1 MTLLRRHRIASFLLA
16 IVAIVAFSIAELD
29 FSMLFLGVVLAV
41 LSWYVTE
48 GPRGRTLPD
57 WVANTLVVG
66 AIAWEAFR
74 FVSTGELADAMG
86 ALGRTLV
93 WILIAKLFARRT
105 PTEERQRFA
114 LSTMLVIA
122 GCLESVQFA
131 FGLLVIVYVCVAIW
145 ATMLWRLARSADE
158 ARRSRES
165 SHGFAPPIE
174 IAIGRRSAPQ
184 FRGLVTASI
193 LVVLAGGVGVFILFP
208 RFAEIGG
215 ANLAGR
221 SVSGFTDEIRLRR
234 GDRITE
240 SRRELFTVRWVDPDG
255 SARRMLRPLLLRG
268 AVLGWYDAAGERWV
282 PLRAES
288 GIRTV
293 RTPEDGAFARL
304 ARNEPDPPG
313 AAATIEIEMRSF
325 ATDAIFSIYAPI
337 AIATSEPRSVSIDP
351 ATLVLRDVSTDRMG
365 RYWNYRLQVQPQP
378 TSEMLRALSTGD
390 APRGAYLSLPID
402 AIQPIAESILAEVQ
416 TNSGLP
422 PRPDADATASER
434 AVWGREAARA
444 IAAYLRTNFTYTTDL
459 STLPR
464 VEGEDPIVS
473 FLTRYRRGHCEY
485 FASGLCAVLRS
496 LGVPAR
502 IVTGFIAIE
511 YDENSEHYI
520 VRESNA
526 HAWVE
531 VRTGPDAW
539 MAIDATPEESL
550 LELQERNRSFVDRF
564 RWMYGSLEFFWN
576 SRVVSYDASVQSTF
590 ASRVQGSWREAAGE
604 RLSQVL
610 AKMRAIA
617 TDLSLGRAGG
627 AWFATI
633 AIGGCTALLAVLIVT
648 NRRRRLR
655 ARLGVLGATRAEQRR
670 LVRDAA
676 FYVEALDLLAKA
688 GYAKPSHLTPRAF
701 ADDLRTRHRALGDA
715 FAEVAERFYS
725 VRYGG
730 VGGANEAARGADSHL
745 SLLLALRDAI
755 RQNRAGR
762 RAD

>member
-29 FSMLFLGVVLAV
+29 FTMLFLGVVLAV

-57 WVANTLVVG
+57 WAANTLVVL
-66 AIAWEAFR
+66 AIAWEAFS

-86 ALGRTLV
+86 ALGRTMV
-93 WILIAKLFARRT
+93 WILIAKLFSRRT

-145 ATMLWRLARSADE
+145 TTMLWRLARSADE
-158 ARRSRES
+158 ARRSRELS
-165 SHGFAPPIE
+165 QGFAPPLE
-174 IAIGRRSAPQ
+174 IAVGRRSSPQ
-184 FRGLVTASI
+184 FRGLVIASI

-208 RFAEIGG
+208 RFAEIGS
-215 ANLAGR
+215 ASMAGR

-240 SRRELFTVRWVDPDG
+240 SRRELFTVRWIDPDG

-268 AVLGWYDAAGERWV
+268 AVLGWYDASGERWV

-313 AAATIEIEMRSF
+313 AAATVDIEMRSF

-365 RYWNYRLQVQPQP
+365 RYWNYQLQVQPQP
-378 TSEMLRALSTGD
+378 STEMLRALSAGTE
-390 APRGAYLSLPID
+390 PRGVYLSFPID
-402 AIQPIAESILAEVQ
+402 EVKPLAESILAEVQ
-416 TNSGLP
+416 ANSGLP
-422 PRPDADATASER
+422 PRPTADATASER

-444 IAAYLRTNFTYTTDL
+444 IAAYFRTTFTYTTDL

-550 LELQERNRSFVDRF
+550 IELQERNRSFVDRF
-564 RWMYGSLEFFWN
+564 RWIYGSLEFFWN

-590 ASRVQGSWREAAGE
+590 ANRVQGSWRDAAGE
-604 RLSQVL
+604 RLSQLL

-633 AIGGCTALLAVLIVT
+633 AFGLCTALLAVLMVR

-655 ARLGVLGATRAEQRR
+655 TRLGVLGATRAEQRR

-676 FYVEALDLLAKA
+676 FYVEALDMLERA
-688 GYAKPSHLTPRAF
+688 GFTKPAHLTPRLF
-701 ADDLRTRHRALGDA
+701 ADELRTRDSAVGSA
-715 FAEVAERFYS
+715 FLDVVDRFYS

-730 VGGANEAARGADSHL
+730 VGGQTSASTGADSHL
-745 SLLLALRDAI
+745 SLLLALRTAI
-755 RQNRAGR
+755 RQNRATR